1 MNLCLVHLVHGLR
14 TSASAGHLDMDF
26 WMSTLRIWAL
36 TSDAMI
42 TNVFSFF

>member
-26 WMSTLRIWAL
+26 VAPE
-36 TSDAMI
+36 
-42 TNVFSFF
+42 